1 MVTVFWICV
10 LLVLYPYV
18 AYPAL
23 IAALAFL
30 RPWPIRPVGA
40 AVSSV
45 TFVMA
50 ARNEGQRIRQRV
62 EELIVQL
69 EVAGVEGH
77 VIVVLDGPDD
87 PITLPAAVAGRRVE
101 ALYFP
106 CNKGKAAAITA
117 GAALAKSEI
126 VAFADVRQKWQ
137 SDALKCLLENF
148 KDPQVGAVSGELIL
162 ETSPG
167 INAGVGLYWRFEKW
181 LRAKESIVDSVVGV
195 TGAIC
200 AVRRE
205 LFDGV
210 PKGMV
215 LDDVYWPLCVVM
227 KGFRVQHDR
236 RAYAFDCLPL
246 RPRDEL
252 RRKIRTLS
260 GNYQLLQRL
269 PTLLLPWRNR
279 ICFQYLSHKLL
290 RLAVPWAL
298 IGAFA
303 ASAASDDTPYRWL
316 FWTQAIGYTV
326 VVLAMVTGM
335 SKYSRLVAAGL
346 SFVMLNVAAWL
357 AFWTWLF
364 GNASQSWIAVDYID
378 PDLKASSVSH
388 PARLNDA

>member
-1 MVTVFWICV
+1 MVTVFWICI

-23 IAALAFL
+23 MAAIAFL
-30 RPWPIRPVGA
+30 RPRPIRYVGPA
-40 AVSSV
+40 ISSV
-45 TFVMA
+45 TFVVA

-62 EELIVQL
+62 EELIAQL
-69 EVAGVEGH
+69 EVAEVAGGV
-77 VIVVLDGPDD
+77 VVVFDGPGDR
-87 PITLPAAVAGRRVE
+87 IALPSAIGGRQVE
-101 ALYFP
+101 TVYFP
-106 CNKGKAAAITA
+106 VNEGKAAAITA
-117 GAALAKSEI
+117 GAKLANSDI

-137 SDALKCLLENF
+137 DDALKYMLENF
-148 KDPQVGAVSGELIL
+148 KDPKVGAVSGELIL
-162 ETSPG
+162 QSAPG
-167 INAGVGLYWRFEKW
+167 INAGVGLYWQFEKW
-181 LRAKESIVDSVVGV
+181 LRARESLVDSVVGV

-205 LFDGV
+205 LFEGV

-236 RAYAFDCLPL
+236 RAQAFDSLPVH
-246 RPRDEL
+246 PRDEL

-303 ASAASDDTPYRWL
+303 ASAAIDEAPYRW
-316 FWTQAIGYTV
+316 FFGAQAVAYTV
-326 VVLAMVTGM
+326 VVFAMITGL
-335 SKYSRLVAAGL
+335 SKYSRLIAAGL
-346 SFVMLNVAAWL
+346 SFAMLNVAAWL

-364 GNASQSWIAVDYID
+364 GKTSRSWVAIDYVD
-378 PDLKASSVSH
+378 PELKASRVSQ
-388 PARLNDA
+388 PAPLNDG